1 MSDPT
6 PALTIWEAFV
16 YGIIQGVTEFLPVS
30 SSGHLA
36 LAHQFGL
43 GSLSKDLELPFD
55 VLLHASTLI
64 AIAVAFR
71 REILA
76 SLRWRPKFYTCV
88 FISILPAGMAGA
100 LGKKYVEAVGDSWWL
115 LGICYVFTAVLL
127 TVSERVSARRAQPTA
142 DDRPPHEM
150 LDEVTP
156 KQALW
161 VGLLQVLALLPGVSR
176 SGSTIAGGL
185 LGGLRP
191 SLAVSYAFLVGLP
204 LIGAAAAKDAI
215 DGGFGRLAAE
225 VGLLPLSVAFVAALV
240 SGLGSIAA
248 LKLVVGKRRLVWFG
262 GYCGL
267 VALVCFW
274 KALGG

>member
-1 MSDPT
+1 MSAPT

-30 SSGHLA
+30 SSGHLT

-43 GSLSKDLELPFD
+43 GSLPKDLELPFD
-55 VLLHASTLI
+55 VLLHAATLI
-64 AIAVAFR
+64 AIAAAFR

-76 SLRWRPKFYTCV
+76 SFRWRPRFYLCV
-88 FISILPAGMAGA
+88 LISIVPAGMAGA

-115 LGICYVFTAVLL
+115 LGTCYVFTAVLL
-127 TVSERVSARRAQPTA
+127 TVSERISARRAEPATE
-142 DDRPPHEM
+142 DRSPHEM
-150 LDEVTP
+150 LDQVTP

-185 LGGLRP
+185 LGGIRP
-191 SLAVSYAFLVGLP
+191 ALAVSYSFLVGLP
-204 LIGAAAAKDAI
+204 LIAAAAAKDAI

-225 VGLLPLSVAFVAALV
+225 VGFLPLSVAFVTALV

-274 KALGG
+274 QALRG